1 MKLPDESSPDGRP
14 CEPDDPCRL
23 PLQRLEV
30 ELTELAAHIN
40 AATCRWLSL
49 VAEFDRRDGWA
60 KWGCKSCAAWL
71 SWRCG
76 LGPAARREQLRVARR
91 LAELPT
97 ARVSFGRGELS
108 YSQVRALTRSATAD
122 TEGDLVELARHATA
136 AQLEVIVRAHRGV
149 LETGLGGSDPKHRRR
164 WMRCQHDDDGALLLS
179 ARLPAEEGALVL
191 SASRQGGTSFAH
203 RDPLP
208 RRRPKMGTPPGRRRA
223 SRPTSRTPTRSY

>member
-76 LGPAARREQLRVARR
+76 LGPAAAREQLRVARR

-97 ARVSFGRGELS
+97 AIVAG
-108 YSQVRALTRSATAD
+108 VAAH
-122 TEGDLVELARHATA
+122 VELDTAEPAGAQVAATIARPASSIGMAT
-136 AQLEVIVRAHRGV
+136 
-149 LETGLGGSDPKHRRR
+149 P
-164 WMRCQHDDDGALLLS
+164 
-179 ARLPAEEGALVL
+179 
-191 SASRQGGTSFAH
+191 
-203 RDPLP
+203 
-208 RRRPKMGTPPGRRRA
+208 
-223 SRPTSRTPTRSY
+223 